1 MIPDKDQTI
10 NELLQSEWAL
20 LTAAVSTLE
29 LSVRKCR
36 SIGIKESYTFEELE
50 SFDSLTSKFNRTS
63 DIFTQKVLRSVW
75 MLLHES
81 YVPFI
86 DMMNK
91 CEKMLMLKS
100 ADQMIGIR
108 DLRNQIAHEY
118 IPEAI
123 RDLLS
128 ESIILC
134 LYSVEART
142 HHSSQKQALKRCQ
155 PSSDT
160 FEKSRILR
168 GFLKRKK

>member
-1 MIPDKDQTI
+1 MIQDKDQTVI
-10 NELLQSEWAL
+10 RLLQSEWELLGAAL
-20 LTAAVSTLE
+20 STLE
-29 LSVRKCR
+29 LSVHKCQ
-36 SIGIKESYTFEELE
+36 SIGIKESYSFEELE

-81 YVPFI
+81 FVPFI

-91 CEKMLMLKS
+91 CEKMLILAS

-123 RDLLS
+123 RDLVPEVIELTS
-128 ESIILC
+128 NLTENINECRHFL
-134 LYSVEART
+134 EN
-142 HHSSQKQALKRCQ
+142 
-155 PSSDT
+155 
-160 FEKSRILR
+160 R
-168 GFLKRKK
+168 GWINQSPRL